1 MTESNHEFN
10 WPSLIGRLGLSD
22 HNGTTHAKLVDAYSG
37 PTRQYHSL
45 AHIEDCLDQLAD
57 CALPQQQSDPLALAF
72 WFHDAIY
79 SWRSK
84 TNEADSARW
93 AREFLEGCDA
103 PNELTTDVSDL
114 IMATR
119 HFVPEPLVGDQ
130 PLIVD
135 IDLSILG
142 RTPEVYDRYEV
153 AIREEYKWVPA
164 ITYRRERR
172 AVLRAFLDRETI
184 YNAQRF
190 QQLYEEPAR
199 DNLKRA
205 IEML

>member
-1 MTESNHEFN
+1 MTETNHGFD
-10 WPSLIGRLGLSD
+10 WPSLIERLGLSD
-22 HNGTTHAKLVDAYSG
+22 LGGTTHAKLIDAYSG
-37 PTRQYHSL
+37 PTRHYHSL
-45 AHIEDCLDQLAD
+45 AHIEDCLNQLAD
-57 CALPQQQSDPLALAF
+57 CVLPQQQADPMALAL

-79 SWRSK
+79 NWRSK

-93 AREFLEGCDA
+93 ATEFLEGCDA
-103 PNELTTDVSDL
+103 PHELTTNVSDL

-130 PLIVD
+130 LLIVD

-142 RTPEVYDRYEV
+142 RSSEVYDRYEV

-172 AVLRAFLDRETI
+172 SVLRGFLDRETI
-184 YNAQRF
+184 YNTERF
-190 QQLYEEPAR
+190 QTLYEETAR
-199 DNLKRA
+199 ENLKRA